1 MSERAADARSDAVG
15 ARPRSAYDG
24 LAAALPMLRVA
35 EREARVWRR
44 FWRSS
49 ALTLV
54 LMPLM
59 FLGAMGIGLGGLI
72 DENTGSVE
80 GVHYLAFVA
89 PGILAASVV
98 QAAAGQSLWP
108 VMGGMKWVRTFHGA
122 AATPLRPG
130 DVFGGW
136 VLWIGALEALN
147 AAIFVAIAALLGAV
161 PSLWGVL
168 AVPAAALTAL
178 AFAAPLSAYSSVQ
191 DSDQAFPVVMRVG
204 ILPLFLFSGT
214 FFPVDQLPEV
224 LQPVAWFS
232 PLWHGVELCRGATTG
247 SLHAGTATGHVAYL
261 AMCVAVGCWFGV
273 RNFASRLAP

>member
-1 MSERAADARSDAVG
+1 MSDSVLATAETEPTNANRRSGFDA
-15 ARPRSAYDG
+15 

-59 FLGAMGIGLGGLI
+59 FLGAIGLGLGGLV
-72 DENTGSVE
+72 DENTGSVG
-80 GVHYLAFVA
+80 GVDYLAFVA
-89 PGILAASVV
+89 PGILAASAM
-98 QAAAGQSLWP
+98 QGAAGQSLWP
-108 VMGGMKWVRTFHGA
+108 VMGGMKWIRTFHGA

-136 VLWIGALEALN
+136 VLWIGAREAMN
-147 AAIFVAIAALLGAV
+147 ASIFVAVAALLGAV
-161 PSLWGVL
+161 TSPWGVL
-168 AVPAAALTAL
+168 AVPAAALTGL
-178 AFAAPLSAYSSVQ
+178 AFAAPISAYSAVQ
-191 DSDQAFPVVMRVG
+191 ASDLGFPVIMRVG

-214 FFPVDQLPEV
+214 FFPVDQLPEW
-224 LQPVAWFS
+224 LQPVAWAS

-247 SLHAGTATGHVAYL
+247 SLGIGAAGHVAYL
-261 AMCVAVGCWFGV
+261 AAWIAVGCWFGV

>member
-1 MSERAADARSDAVG
+1 MSDAPS
-15 ARPRSAYDG
+15 AATRSPFDT

-59 FLGAMGIGLGGLI
+59 FLGAMGLGLGGLV
-72 DENTGSVE
+72 DENTGSVG
-80 GVHYLAFVA
+80 GVDYLAFVA
-89 PGILAASVV
+89 PGILAASAM
-98 QAAAGQSLWP
+98 QGAAGQSLWP
-108 VMGGMKWVRTFHGA
+108 VMGGMKWIRTFHGA

-136 VLWIGALEALN
+136 VLWIGAREAMN
-147 AAIFVAIAALLGAV
+147 ASIFVAVAALLGAV
-161 PSLWGVL
+161 TSPWGVL
-168 AVPAAALTAL
+168 AVPAAALTGL
-178 AFAAPLSAYSSVQ
+178 AFAAPISAYSAVQ
-191 DSDQAFPVVMRVG
+191 DSDLGFPVIMRVG

-214 FFPVDQLPEV
+214 FFPVDQLPEW
-224 LQPVAWFS
+224 LQPIAWVS

-247 SLHAGTATGHVAYL
+247 SLTVGAAGHVAYL
-261 AMCVAVGCWFGV
+261 AACIAVGCWFGV

>member
-1 MSERAADARSDAVG
+1 MSDA
-15 ARPRSAYDG
+15 APATAETESANANRRSGYDA

-59 FLGAMGIGLGGLI
+59 FLGAIGLGLGGLV

-80 GVHYLAFVA
+80 GVDYLAFVA
-89 PGILAASVV
+89 PGILAASAM
-98 QAAAGQSLWP
+98 QGAAGQSLWP
-108 VMGGMKWVRTFHGA
+108 VMGGMKWIRTFHGA

-136 VLWIGALEALN
+136 VLWIGAREAMN
-147 AAIFVAIAALLGAV
+147 AGIFVAIAALLGAV
-161 PSLWGVL
+161 TSPWGVL
-168 AVPAAALTAL
+168 AVPAAALTGL
-178 AFAAPLSAYSSVQ
+178 AFAAPIRAYSAVQ
-191 DSDQAFPVVMRVG
+191 DSDLGFPVIMRVG

-214 FFPVDQLPEV
+214 FFPVDQLPEW
-224 LQPVAWFS
+224 LQPVAWAS

-247 SLHAGTATGHVAYL
+247 SLGIGAAGHVAYL
-261 AMCVAVGCWFGV
+261 AAWIAVGCWFGV

>member
-1 MSERAADARSDAVG
+1 MSDSVLATAETEPTNANRRSGFDA
-15 ARPRSAYDG
+15 

-59 FLGAMGIGLGGLI
+59 FLGAIGLGLGGLV
-72 DENTGSVE
+72 DENTGSVG
-80 GVHYLAFVA
+80 GVDYLAFVA
-89 PGILAASVV
+89 PGILAASAM
-98 QAAAGQSLWP
+98 QGAAGQSLWP
-108 VMGGMKWVRTFHGA
+108 VMGGMKWIRTFHGA

-136 VLWIGALEALN
+136 VLWIGAREAMN
-147 AAIFVAIAALLGAV
+147 ASIFVAVAALLGAV
-161 PSLWGVL
+161 TSPWGVL
-168 AVPAAALTAL
+168 AVPAAALTGL
-178 AFAAPLSAYSSVQ
+178 AFAAPISAYSAVQ
-191 DSDQAFPVVMRVG
+191 DSDLGFPVIMRVG

-214 FFPVDQLPEV
+214 FFPVDQLPEW
-224 LQPVAWFS
+224 LQPVAWAS

-247 SLHAGTATGHVAYL
+247 SLGIGAAGHVAYL
-261 AMCVAVGCWFGV
+261 AAWIAVGCWFGV